1 MIFLQPAFLWG
12 LLALAV
18 PIAVHLFNFRR
29 YRKVYFSNVDRL
41 SEVRSEKRKVRQL
54 RRWLVLLMR
63 CLAIVGLVL
72 AFAQPTLPGS
82 EQLQSGTTAV
92 SVYVDNS
99 FSMENNGSDG
109 SQLETAKQKA
119 REIAAA
125 YRPGDRFQLL
135 SNTLAGEEFRWLS
148 REEFLD
154 AVEALQINPA
164 TRRLGEVAQRQ
175 ADFLQQGGATNRHAY
190 LVSDFQ
196 TTIADLDALS
206 PLTSHLSPLTFTLV
220 PLECTATDNLYIDT
234 LVLDA
239 PAYFVSGSVTVEA
252 TLRNDGSR
260 DVEKLPVKLFVNG
273 RERALAT
280 VDIPAA
286 TTAKTSLRFT
296 IDSAGWLNGRV
307 EIADYP
313 VTFDDNYYFTLLAG
327 QRIGMLQVGADNEN
341 LEKLFAH
348 DSAVHYRTVAANG
361 LAVTP
366 DLTFILLNELSSLPS
381 GQAQSL
387 ATWVEEGGTLC
398 VVPPADGHVEQLN
411 ALLAQLN
418 APRLESWNVR
428 AVRAPKVDLQSSL
441 YRQVFSQSAKEEMEM
456 PTVQGRYLMNSGQS
470 LSQPV
475 ITLADGSLLL
485 ASTPHGAGRLYL
497 FSTPLTAQWTD
508 FVAQALFVP
517 TLYNMAL
524 YSRPLPPAAYTL
536 GGADPIFLQHAY
548 DPAGTPPEMVE
559 VSGSKS
565 QVSSFLPDIRRVGN
579 RSALIPHGELTEAG
593 HYKLG
598 DEYLAFNYDRL
609 ESQLQF
615 LTPQEIADAIDG
627 MEGVNVVRNA
637 AKPLD
642 REIRARRNGTP
653 LWHWCIL
660 LALAALL
667 AETLLLKVPKVLKDL
682 KDPKDFNDPKA

>member
-1 MIFLQPAFLWG
+1 MIVGMIFLQPAFLWG

-196 TTIADLDALS
+196 TTIADLSQLS
-206 PLTSHLSPLTFTLV
+206 TLHSQLSTLNFTLV
-220 PLECTATDNLYIDT
+220 PLEGTATDNLYIDT
-234 LVLDA
+234 LTLDA
-239 PAYFVSGSVTVEA
+239 PAYFVGGSVTVEA
-252 TLRNDGSR
+252 SLRNDGSR
-260 DVEKLPVKLFVNG
+260 DVEKLPVKLFVG
-273 RERALAT
+273 DRERALAT
-280 VDIPAA
+280 VDLPAG
-286 TTAKTSLRFT
+286 TTAKASLRFT

-313 VTFDDNYYFTLLAG
+313 VTFDDNYHFSLLAG
-327 QRIGMLQVGADNEN
+327 QRIEMLLTGTSNEN
-341 LEKLFAH
+341 LEKLFSS
-348 DSAVHYRTVAANG
+348 DSAVHYQLSTLNSQ
-361 LAVTP
+361 LST
-366 DLTFILLNELSSLPS
+366 LNFILLNELSALPS
-381 GQAQSL
+381 GQAQAL
-387 ATWVEEGGTLC
+387 ASWVEEGGTLC
-398 VVPPADGHVEQLN
+398 VVPPAEKGVEQLN
-411 ALLAQLN
+411 ALLALMN
-418 APRLESWNVR
+418 APRLESWNTR
-428 AVRAPKVDLQSSL
+428 AVRATKVDLQSSL
-441 YRQVFSQSAKEEMEM
+441 YRQVFNQSTREDMEM
-456 PTVQGRYLMNSGQS
+456 PSVQGRYLLSTGQS
-470 LSQPV
+470 LCQPI

-485 ASTPHGAGRLYL
+485 ASIPHGSGRLYL

-508 FVAQALFVP
+508 FVSQALFVP

-536 GGADPIFLQHAY
+536 GGSDPIFLQHTY
-548 DPAGTPPEMVE
+548 DPSAQPPTLTQAIKQ
-559 VSGSKS
+559 SNNQSI
-565 QVSSFLPDIRRVGN
+565 LPDLRRVGN
-579 RSALIPHGELTEAG
+579 RSAMIPHGEITLAG
-593 HYKLG
+593 HYLLG
-598 DEYLAFNYDRL
+598 DEYLAFNYDRS
-609 ESQLQF
+609 ESQLRF
-615 LTPQEIADAIDG
+615 LTPSEVSEAVDG
-627 MEGVNVVRNA
+627 IEGISVVRNA
-637 AKPLD
+637 SKPLD

-653 LWHWCIL
+653 LWHWCIF

-667 AETLLLKVPKVLKDL
+667 GEILLLNFASKTSRTSKTS
-682 KDPKDFNDPKA
+682 

>member
-1 MIFLQPAFLWG
+1 MIVGMIFLQPAFLWG

-196 TTIADLDALS
+196 TTIADLPQLS
-206 PLTSHLSPLTFTLV
+206 TLNSQLSTLNFTLV
-220 PLECTATDNLYIDT
+220 PLEGTATDNLYIDT
-234 LVLDA
+234 LILDA
-239 PAYFVSGSVTVEA
+239 PAYFVGGSVTVEA
-252 TLRNDGSR
+252 SLRNDGSR
-260 DVEKLPVKLFVNG
+260 DVEKLPVKLFVG
-273 RERALAT
+273 DRERALAT
-280 VDIPAA
+280 VDLPAG
-286 TTAKTSLRFT
+286 TTAKASLRFT

-313 VTFDDNYYFTLLAG
+313 VTFDDNYHFSLLAG
-327 QRIGMLQVGADNEN
+327 QRIEMLLTGTSNEN
-341 LEKLFAH
+341 LEKLFSS
-348 DSAVHYRTVAANG
+348 DSAVHYQLSTLNSQ
-361 LAVTP
+361 LST
-366 DLTFILLNELSSLPS
+366 LNFILLNELSALPS
-381 GQAQSL
+381 GQAQAL
-387 ATWVEEGGTLC
+387 ASWVEEGGTLC
-398 VVPPADGHVEQLN
+398 VVPPAEKGVEQLN
-411 ALLAQLN
+411 ALLALMN
-418 APRLESWNVR
+418 APRLESWNTR
-428 AVRAPKVDLQSSL
+428 AVRATKVDLQSSL
-441 YRQVFSQSAKEEMEM
+441 YRQVFNQSTREDMEM
-456 PTVQGRYLMNSGQS
+456 PSVQGRYLLSTGQS
-470 LSQPV
+470 LCQPI

-485 ASTPHGAGRLYL
+485 ASIPHGSGRLYL

-508 FVAQALFVP
+508 FVSQALSVRCLRPP
-517 TLYNMAL
+517 TPSVAPTP
-524 YSRPLPPAAYTL
+524 SSSSTPTTPRP
-536 GGADPIFLQHAY
+536 
-548 DPAGTPPEMVE
+548 
-559 VSGSKS
+559 S
-565 QVSSFLPDIRRVGN
+565 
-579 RSALIPHGELTEAG
+579 
-593 HYKLG
+593 
-598 DEYLAFNYDRL
+598 
-609 ESQLQF
+609 
-615 LTPQEIADAIDG
+615 
-627 MEGVNVVRNA
+627 
-637 AKPLD
+637 PL
-642 REIRARRNGTP
+642 R
-653 LWHWCIL
+653 
-660 LALAALL
+660 
-667 AETLLLKVPKVLKDL
+667 LLKPSNNQTISQSSPTSVAWAIAAP
-682 KDPKDFNDPKA
+682 